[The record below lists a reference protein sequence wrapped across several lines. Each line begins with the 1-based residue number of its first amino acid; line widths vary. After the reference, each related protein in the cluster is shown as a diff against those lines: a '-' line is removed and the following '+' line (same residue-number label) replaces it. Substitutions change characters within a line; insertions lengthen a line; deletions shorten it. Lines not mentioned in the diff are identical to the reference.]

1 MMKQKRTWM
10 IWFVLFAISLVAAQ
24 CGGAAPAPEGKKEA
38 EVAKPTEAKA
48 EEKPAAVATAD
59 LTPTPGVVDKENK
72 LAEKPKYGGVFT
84 TDKPD
89 VSAPRT
95 QKGGTYRAVQ
105 TSDAVSFH
113 PYLTTD
119 ASSSGYQGLVYA
131 GSLLSPDENTLE
143 YKPYMAEKYEISD
156 DGLTFTFYLRKDMQW
171 SDGQP
176 LTARDYEWTY
186 TQVMD
191 PKHEYPYRSQVDF
204 IKSYKALDDY
214 TIQVKIEKIHAPA
227 LVNISGF
234 ITPLPKHIWEK
245 LSWDDPE
252 KNPEINHPSVVS
264 GPYKLVEWKR
274 DQFIKFTANDK
285 YWYHGAPNMTE
296 YSIETIPDQDVA
308 FQKMKNNE
316 VDSSGMTPEQLKEA
330 RTLDNVNV
338 YEWWPAAA
346 VWTYIGLNMR
356 DGFVTNDL
364 NIRHGLNYAIDKEL
378 LTDQIWLGQAKRLC
392 SIYPPTTWAYSPD
405 VPCYEFSKEKA
416 LEAFGKAGY
425 TLKDDKLV
433 NAKGEQLKLRLIYG
447 PNTNPTRQLLAE
459 STQDFLKKVG
469 IEVEVKGM
477 EWASYLEALQAK
489 EPQWDLFIA
498 AWQSGI
504 EPHSQATVWAEENI
518 PQLNSVAYINPEMT
532 KHFEEAAA
540 TYDIDARKKAYAQ
553 VQKIISEDS
562 PYIFISYRKSNDA
575 ENKRIKGIEPKTLG
589 IGWNSEDWYIQE

>member
-1 MMKQKRTWM
+1 MKQKR
-10 IWFVLFAISLVAAQ
+10 IWVICFVLLAISLVAAQ
-24 CGGAAPAPEGKKEA
+24 CGGTAPATEEKKAA

-48 EEKPAAVATAD
+48 EAAATAD
-59 LTPTPGVVDKENK
+59 LTPTPEVVDKENK
-72 LAEKPKYGGVFT
+72 LAEQPKYGGVFT

-95 QKGGTYRAVQ
+95 KPGGTYRAVQ

-119 ASSSGYQGLVYA
+119 SASSGYQGLVYA

-156 DGLTFTFYLRKDMQW
+156 DGLTFTFYLRKNMQW

-204 IKSYKALDDY
+204 IKSYKALDDT
-214 TIQVKIEKIHAPA
+214 TIQVKIDKIHAPA

-234 ITPLPKHIWEK
+234 ITPLPKHVWEK

-252 KNPEINHPSVVS
+252 KNPEINNPSVVS

-285 YWYHGAPNMTE
+285 YWYHGAPNITE
-296 YSIETIPDQDVA
+296 YTIETIPDQDVA

-316 VDSSGMTPEQLKEA
+316 VDSSAMTPEQLKEA

-346 VWTYIGLNMR
+346 VWTYIGLNTR
-356 DGFVTNDL
+356 DGFATHDL

-378 LTDQIWLGQAKRLC
+378 MTDQIWLGQAKRLC

-405 VPCYEFSKEKA
+405 VPCYEFSQDKA
-416 LEAFGKAGY
+416 AEAFGKAGY
-425 TLKDDKLV
+425 TLKEGKLV
-433 NAKGEQLKLRLIYG
+433 NEKGEQLKLRLIYG

-477 EWASYLEALQAK
+477 EWASFLEAMQAK

-518 PQLNSVAYINPEMT
+518 PQLNSTGYINAEMT

-540 TYDIDARKKAYAQ
+540 TYDVEARKKAYAQ
-553 VQKIISEDS
+553 VQKILAEDS

-575 ENKRIKGIEPKTLG
+575 ENKRIKGIEPTTLG
-589 IGWNSEDWYIQE
+589 VGWNSEDWYIEE